1 MSIDRV
7 SLDMSLR
14 ASAAANQ
21 EPVIRPNNTAA
32 EGVSPEYVAKVQEAA
47 EKFEGFFIA
56 HMLRQMRQTTREMS
70 SEDSVYNSRSNQEM
84 LDMAD
89 VALADSLAS
98 QRAFGIADAIVKQL
112 LPTGLKSG
120 TPPVASSE

>member
-1 MSIDRV
+1 MSIDR
-7 SLDMSLR
+7 STLDTRLLAAT
-14 ASAAANQ
+14 ASSQ
-21 EPVIRPNNTAA
+21 QPVIRPNDLAA
-32 EGVSPEYVAKVQEAA
+32 SEHSPEYVAKVQEAA

-56 HMLRQMRQTTREMS
+56 QMLRQMRQSTREMS
-70 SEDSVYNSRSNQEM
+70 SEDSVYNSRSSQEM

-98 QRAFGIADAIVKQL
+98 QRAFGIADAIVRQL
-112 LPTGLKSG
+112 LSTGLKSG